1 MPFIFFLA
9 AVFAFASARAET
21 APRLELSVLSYNI
34 KGLPSFAANGYDE
47 DRFADIGQ
55 ILAKRNA
62 EGKAPD
68 IVALQESFV
77 SRTAELRALAAYPF
91 VAKGPDAAQ
100 LLGVDSGLYILS
112 RFPILKQEKRAF
124 GRAMCASW
132 DCYSNKGV
140 QFARLQIPGAPFPLD
155 VYNTHM
161 QASRSSDAIRQKQ
174 VKILLEFIKDTHQPG
189 APILFLGDF
198 NFRPGA
204 GDQSFDDFL
213 KGSAL
218 VHAGKLCLSLHCA
231 TEAWAKARLYDA
243 TVDHQFISVDPAS
256 SYRIKPLKAE
266 RNFGELVKGRSLSDH
281 TGYEIR
287 YEMDWNAAPAATVP
301 AIVAKDAHE
310 NERAPASRK

>member
-1 MPFIFFLA
+1 M
-9 AVFAFASARAET
+9 
-21 APRLELSVLSYNI
+21 LSYNI

-62 EGKAPD
+62 EGNGPD

-124 GRAMCASW
+124 GRGLCASW

-140 QFARLQIPGAPFPLD
+140 QFVRLQIPGAPFPLD

-174 VKILLEFIKDTHQPG
+174 VKILLEFIKETHQPG

-204 GDQSFDDFL
+204 GDRSFEDFV
-213 KGSAL
+213 KGSSL
-218 VHAGKLCLSLHCA
+218 VHAGKLCLTLHCVK
-231 TEAWAKARLYDA
+231 EAWAKARLYESS
-243 TVDHQFISVDPAS
+243 VDHHFISVDPAS

-266 RNFGELVKGRSLSDH
+266 RNFSELVKGRSLSDH
-281 TGYEIR
+281 SGYEVR
-287 YEMDWNAAPAATVP
+287 YEMDWSAPASIAP
-301 AIVAKDAHE
+301 AMMAKDAHE
-310 NERAPASRK
+310 SEKRTPASK